1 MSDQVVDEK
10 KPVSDDINI
19 DDLDITDEL
28 IAERSVLDINN
39 LPGDMSSWQQKTI
52 RRIDTLNTWVG
63 RITCLLLI
71 PAALAMVY
79 EVFMRRVFV
88 APTAWAYDVSRM
100 TIGAMFMLGAGYG
113 LMRGIHIRADFIY
126 RNWQPR
132 TQALVDLTLYLLF
145 FFPGM
150 ILFFIIS
157 FDYTFDAWV
166 RWERTMDTAWMAPL
180 APARTAMP
188 LGALFLTLQGISE
201 CVKSLYAFKNNRWA

>member
-1 MSDQVVDEK
+1 MSDEVKPASDEI
-10 KPVSDDINI
+10 DISQ
-19 DDLDITDEL
+19 LDITDEM
-28 IAERSVLDINN
+28 IAERNVLDLDN
-39 LPGDMSSWQQKTI
+39 LPDDMSPWMQKTI
-52 RRIDTLNTWVG
+52 RFIDIFNAQVG
-63 RITCLLLI
+63 KIACLLLI
-71 PAALAMVY
+71 PAAIAMVY
-79 EVFMRRVFV
+79 EVVSRKLFV
-88 APTAWAYDVSRM
+88 APTDWAYDVSRM

-132 TQALVDLTLYLLF
+132 TQATVDLVLYFLF

-150 ILFFIIS
+150 ILFFFVS
-157 FDYTFDAWV
+157 FEYTFDAWM

-188 LGALFLTLQGISE
+188 LGALFLVLQGISE